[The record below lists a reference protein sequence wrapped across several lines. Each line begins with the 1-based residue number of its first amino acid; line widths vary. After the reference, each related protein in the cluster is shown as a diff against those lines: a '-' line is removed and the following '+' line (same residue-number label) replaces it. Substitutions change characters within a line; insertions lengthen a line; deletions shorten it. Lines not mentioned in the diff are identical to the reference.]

1 VTRHDRCPS
10 EHFCSL
16 KFDKRLG
23 GDPMRDCATCGVPF
37 EARRSD
43 ARFCSAACRAASH
56 RGDIAAVIP
65 LGVGGSV
72 SVVDGLADSV
82 RARIEAAGL
91 VEEPHAVAT
100 LKLAQ
105 MMEQTSGAA
114 YAAMHR
120 QLLSSLEKLDALAP
134 VVDRVDD
141 LRLRRDR
148 KRSRTA

>member
-1 VTRHDRCPS
+1 
-10 EHFCSL
+10 
-16 KFDKRLG
+16 
-23 GDPMRDCATCGVPF
+23 MRDCQTCGEPF

-43 ARFCSAACRAASH
+43 ARFCSDACRAAH
-56 RGDIAAVIP
+56 RRGDIAAVIP
-65 LGVGGSV
+65 LGVGGGV
-72 SVVDGLADSV
+72 SLADGLADSV
-82 RARIEAAGL
+82 RARIESAGL
-91 VEEPHAVAT
+91 TDEPHAVAT

-105 MMEQTSGAA
+105 MMEQTSGSA

-120 QLLSSLEKLDALAP
+120 QLLTSLEKLDALAP